1 MFALSI
7 FLGLKN
13 ALHVNNTL
21 EERII
26 IHNCQK
32 GVKGWHCFV
41 FFLCVS
47 AMGLYQVTS

>member
-41 FFLCVS
+41 FFFVCQCHGVIS
-47 AMGLYQVTS
+47 SY